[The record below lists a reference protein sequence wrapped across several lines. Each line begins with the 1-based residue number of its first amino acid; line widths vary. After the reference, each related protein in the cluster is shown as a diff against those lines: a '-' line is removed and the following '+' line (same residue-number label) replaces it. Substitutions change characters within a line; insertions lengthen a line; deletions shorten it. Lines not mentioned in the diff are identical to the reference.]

1 MDKRERRYDTEVQR
15 LKGEVLKRIAKLAF
29 TETTEE
35 AEKIPREIVSGRT
48 ATMRCCVYKER
59 AILYER
65 VALAQKGGKGH
76 VINVIDI
83 ACEDCP
89 VGGFEVTESCRGCI
103 AHRCAA
109 ACPKD
114 CISFDSRLRAHIDK
128 ARCIDCG
135 RCASACPYNS
145 ISNRRRPCQTA
156 CKVGAISVSRGEGR
170 EAVINRKL
178 CVSCGQCVYR
188 CPFGAITDSSEIVN
202 AIRLLKNSGGNRAYK
217 LYAVIAP
224 TVSSQFTYARL
235 GQVITG
241 LHKLGFFEVVEA
253 ALGADMTALAEAG
266 ELAEKGFLA
275 SSCCPAFVE
284 LVEKHCPSLTDKI
297 STVLS
302 PMAIVSKRI
311 KEKTENAK
319 IIFIGPCTAKKLERR
334 LPAVSPYV
342 DCVITFEELQAL
354 FDACEID
361 LSSLVETE
369 LDNASFF
376 GRVFARCGGL
386 AEAVGEAL
394 KEQGR
399 SDFEL
404 RALSCDGLA
413 ECRAALLRAEKGM
426 LPYNFIE
433 GMACEGGCIGG
444 AGCLT
449 HEPQARRTVEEYGR
463 KSGKTIMEA
472 ANGI

>member
-15 LKGEVLKRIAKLAF
+15 LKGEVLRRIAEYAF
-29 TETTEE
+29 SETLEEE
-35 AEKIPREIVSGRT
+35 AEKIPRELISGRT

-59 AILYER
+59 AILHER
-65 VALAQKGGKGH
+65 VRLAKRGDKGH

-83 ACEDCP
+83 ACDDCP
-89 VGGFEVTESCRGCI
+89 VGGFEVTDSCRGCI

-114 CISFDSRLRAHIDK
+114 CISFDSSLRAHIDK
-128 ARCIDCG
+128 ALCIDCG
-135 RCASACPYNS
+135 RCAAACPYDS

-188 CPFGAITDSSEIVN
+188 CPFGAITDSSEIVT
-202 AIRLLKNSGGNRAYK
+202 AVKLLKNGGENYR

-224 TVSSQFTYARL
+224 TVSSQFTYAKL
-235 GQVITG
+235 TQVVTG
-241 LHKLGFFEVVEA
+241 LHELGFCEVVEA

-266 ELAEKGFLA
+266 ELYEKGFLI

-284 LVEKHCPSLTDKI
+284 LVEKHSPALADKI
-297 STVLS
+297 SSVLS
-302 PMAIVSKRI
+302 PMAVVSKRI
-311 KEKTENAK
+311 KEKDKSAK
-319 IIFIGPCTAKKLERR
+319 IVFIGPCTAKKLERR

-354 FDACEID
+354 FDAREIE
-361 LSSLVETE
+361 LSSLSETK

-386 AEAVGEAL
+386 AEAVSEAL
-394 KEQGR
+394 KEQEKT
-399 SDFEL
+399 DFEL
-404 RALSCDGLA
+404 RALSCDGLF
-413 ECRAALLRAEKGM
+413 ECKAALLRAEKGM

-444 AGCLT
+444 AGCLK
-449 HEPQARRTVEEYGR
+449 HESHARRTVEEYGR
-463 KSGKTIMEA
+463 SSDKTITEA
-472 ANGI
+472 ASGI